1 MEPIWT
7 RMESLR
13 MACDRDKLAKQHKID
28 AWADSF
34 RESRTLIHTKGQ
46 ETIKS
51 QGKLAEVKSKLR
63 EAEDDLVKA
72 LSVKN
77 RKEAKRIAIAESLAA
92 KKNSVEELKRHV
104 QDQRA
109 KRDEYA
115 EIVSDLSSVSEETG
129 SQNDKD
135 EIQEALSWYNRVLGF
150 HVEGGHGV
158 KFVFKNISLKNP
170 NEEYSFTIRH
180 ADNIY
185 YLLDCNPHLNDI
197 KELVNELN
205 RTNGLFAFV
214 RIMRQKFQE
223 VAALVKYLPET
234 TSLPQESSIVSAS
247 APASSA
253 STDRSESLPKKN
265 EHQLPH
271 GEVDRQSKKQNR
283 GKGFNNVL
291 VSPGSARRSPRFLGK
306 K

>member
-1 MEPIWT
+1 MEPIWA

-13 MACDRDKLAKQHKID
+13 MACDRDKLAKQQKID

-46 ETIKS
+46 ETIKC
-51 QGKLAEVKSKLR
+51 QGKLAEVKAKLR

-77 RKEAKRIAIAESLAA
+77 RKEAKRIAIMEFLAA
-92 KKNSVEELKRHV
+92 KKTSVEELKRHV

-115 EIVSDLSSVSEETG
+115 EIISHQSSVSEETG

-158 KFVFKNISLKNP
+158 RFVFKNISLKNP

-185 YLLDCNPHLNDI
+185 YLLDCNPQLNDI
-197 KELVNELN
+197 KELVHELN

-223 VAALVKYLPET
+223 VAAQGYSPQI
-234 TSLPQESSIVSAS
+234 TSLSQESSIVSAS
-247 APASSA
+247 APASST
-253 STDRSESLPKKN
+253 STDRSESLSKKN
-265 EHQLPH
+265 EHQLQH
-271 GEVDRQSKKQNR
+271 GEVDRRSKKQNR
-283 GKGFNNVL
+283 GKGNNNVL